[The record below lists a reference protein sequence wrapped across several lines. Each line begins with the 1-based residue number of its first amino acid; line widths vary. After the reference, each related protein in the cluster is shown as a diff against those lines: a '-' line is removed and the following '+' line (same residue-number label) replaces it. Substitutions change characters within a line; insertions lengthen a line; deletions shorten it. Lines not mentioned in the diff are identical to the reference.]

1 MLNINTFGEY
11 KKHLFSLENAKTY
24 EFLSSTMAISVIV

>member
-1 MLNINTFGEY
+1 MLNIKTFMEN

-24 EFLSSTMAISVIV
+24 EFISNKMAISVIV